1 MNYNIIVII
10 FIFIFKQQ
18 QRLHGAIAVHDSLYP
33 ARSELAGS
41 RSDYSIVTIQKPKN
55 KNDNLIDLGAVK
67 EEGKLTKVSVL
78 DVFDPLSKMNPGE
91 CLKITATIKEKID

>member
-1 MNYNIIVII
+1 MT
-10 FIFIFKQQ
+10 FLFLSKQQ
-18 QRLHGAIAVHDSLYP
+18 QRLPGAIVGRDSLYP

-78 DVFDPLSKMNPGE
+78 DVFDPLSKMNPG
-91 CLKITATIKEKID
+91 

>member
-10 FIFIFKQQ
+10 LLFLFKQQ
-18 QRLHGAIAVHDSLYP
+18 QRLPGAIAGGDSLYP

-55 KNDNLIDLGAVK
+55 KNENLIDLGAVK

-91 CLKITATIKEKID
+91 C

>member
-1 MNYNIIVII
+1 MLLIHKRMNYNIIVII
-10 FIFIFKQQ
+10 FLFLFKQQ
-18 QRLHGAIAVHDSLYP
+18 HRLPGAIVGRDSLYP

-78 DVFDPLSKMNPGE
+78 DVFDPLSKMNPG
-91 CLKITATIKEKID
+91 